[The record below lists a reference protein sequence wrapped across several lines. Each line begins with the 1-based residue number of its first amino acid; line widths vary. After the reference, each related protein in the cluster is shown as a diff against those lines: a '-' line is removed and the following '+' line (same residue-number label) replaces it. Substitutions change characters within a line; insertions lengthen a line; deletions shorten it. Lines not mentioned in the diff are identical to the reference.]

1 MRKVLEAI
9 TKRLGAFIPQ
19 RDHAALVVRCGD
31 AECITVLTL
40 LEELDDQSSSEL
52 FWVFPTDFQD
62 ATSYVN
68 AIAKDFLAKH
78 DAMRL
83 VMEHKKMKVWPPA
96 PASIRDTAIAPAERL
111 RELMIFSRSL
121 LPEPEG
127 CSAVW
132 ILFPLKVVDA
142 DAHARFMYELLRHR
156 YPFPWFHHIRLLLR
170 EDPSRPTLSQALTGA
185 PSIDQYTPEL
195 SDEAMDKAL
204 EEEAADKSL
213 PLADRIQTMFL
224 SGQRDFSFGRFE
236 EAMKKNEIFLRFHTA
251 IGNAPMVALGLNSVG
266 EIHQR
271 MGRLEQ
277 SGRCFEAALQPACAG
292 ENPPLPILFNTL
304 LNLANLRM
312 GQQRFAE
319 AEAYY
324 DSGEKLATVL
334 RNPVTKLQAIENL
347 GYCQLMQGKA
357 DDAAKTWEHG
367 AMIAGELEKPEL
379 QRNLLLRLREHYAN
393 ANLPAQVQKIDA
405 ELLAVKPADVSQ

>member
-1 MRKVLEAI
+1 MRKILEAI
-9 TKRLGAFIPQ
+9 VKRLSAFIAQ
-19 RDHAALVVRCGD
+19 RDHAALVVPCGD
-31 AECITVLTL
+31 AECITLLTL

-62 ATSYVN
+62 PTSYAN
-68 AIAKDFLAKH
+68 AIVKDFLTKH
-78 DAMRL
+78 NAMRL

-96 PASIRDTAIAPAERL
+96 PASVSDVAIAPAERL
-111 RELMIFSRSL
+111 RQLMTFSRSL

-132 ILFPLKVVDA
+132 VLFPLKIGDA
-142 DAHARFMYELLRHR
+142 DSYARFVSELLRHR

-170 EDPSRPTLSQALTGA
+170 DDPARPALSQALAKA
-185 PSIDQYTPEL
+185 PSVDQYTPEL
-195 SDEAMDKAL
+195 GDQAMDKAL
-204 EEEAADKSL
+204 EEEAADETL
-213 PLADRIQTMFL
+213 PLAERIQTMFL

-236 EAMKKNEIFLRFHTA
+236 EAMKKNEIFIRFHA
-251 IGNAPMVALGLNSVG
+251 AMGNAPMVALGLNSVG

-271 MGRLEQ
+271 LGRLEQ

-334 RNPVTKLQAIENL
+334 RNPATKLQAIENL
-347 GYCQLMQGKA
+347 GYCQFMQGKA

-367 AMIAGELEKPEL
+367 AMIAGKLEKPEL
-379 QRNLLLRLREHYAN
+379 QRNLLLRLRGHYAS
-393 ANLPAQVQKIDA
+393 ANLSAQVQKIDA
-405 ELLAVKPADVSQ
+405 ELLAIKPPL